1 MATQQTET
9 HKEAAG
15 TAVDAVAP
23 SVAPVS
29 GHPVSEHGT
38 GLVSERG
45 TGLPAA
51 EGTAAVPQIQPL
63 GLPRPFVERRPII
76 SLPLLSFLIVV
87 ALPVAIAG
95 IYYLFVAA
103 DQYVV
108 EFRFGVRGVEPLSIG
123 FGGLFGSLAPSPIAS
138 DSSAVVQYI
147 ESRAVIDDLGKTLDL
162 RAIFSRPEADWF
174 ARLHPPLPVEEL
186 VRYWR
191 GQADA
196 SYDATDRSITVT
208 VRAFT
213 PRDALRVA
221 RGVLT
226 AAERL
231 VNDLSTRA
239 RHDALANAQKDLG
252 NAERRLD
259 AVLLRLRAFRDR
271 EGVVDPRQTANAT
284 ESRAGRLRDEL
295 AQAQTELAVLEHYMS
310 GDAPTLKLLRARI
323 TALTAEERSVAGEIT
338 SAEQSRARILSRL
351 MTSYEE
357 IESERRFAET
367 AYRHALQAL
376 DRARRDADRQQVYL
390 ATFVRPSL
398 PEEALYPRRLL
409 SIGVVFL
416 AAFAIWAIGGLVVQ
430 SIRDHF

>member
-1 MATQQTET
+1 MATEQTET
-9 HKEAAG
+9 LEPPAATAIEAAALSIAAASEREAGPVSEGG
-15 TAVDAVAP
+15 TALPAAAEDAVA
-23 SVAPVS
+23 VS
-29 GHPVSEHGT
+29 RVE
-38 GLVSERG
+38 
-45 TGLPAA
+45 
-51 EGTAAVPQIQPL
+51 PL
-63 GLPRPFVERRPII
+63 GLSRPFVERRPIM

-108 EFRFGVRGVEPLSIG
+108 EFRFGVRSVEPLSIG
-123 FGGLFGSLAPSPIAS
+123 LGGLFGSLAPSPIAA
-138 DSSAVVQYI
+138 DSSAVVQYV
-147 ESRAVIDDLGKTLDL
+147 ESRAVTDDLGKTLDL
-162 RAIFSRPEADWF
+162 QAIFSHPEADWF

-191 GQADA
+191 GQVDA
-196 SYDATDRSITVT
+196 FYDATDRSITVT

-213 PRDALRVA
+213 PRDSLLVA
-221 RGVLT
+221 RGVLA

-231 VNDLSTRA
+231 VNDLSARA
-239 RHDALANAQKDLG
+239 RHDTLAHAQQDLG

-259 AVLLRLRAFRDR
+259 NVLLRLRAFRDT
-271 EGVVDPRQTANAT
+271 EGVIDPRQTANAT
-284 ESRAGRLRDEL
+284 EARAGRLRDEL
-295 AQAQTELAVLEHYMS
+295 VQAQTELAQLEHYMS
-310 GDAPTLKLLRARI
+310 GDAPALSLLRARI
-323 TALTAEERSVAGEIT
+323 KALTAEERSVAGEIT

-357 IESERRFAET
+357 LESERHFAET
-367 AYRHALQAL
+367 AYQHALQAL

-430 SIRDHF
+430 SIRDHL